1 MVSPSLRK
9 QNSEKL
15 GVGLRRLATTRHGL
29 RRKLLWVG
37 LALQALA
44 TDSLPASDAHP
55 VFDLKHSSQALQ
67 EQPAQWTTQPGPWG
81 TITVKSTYLEAPPAL
96 IELAPKPDQ
105 IPIWRFP
112 GWTLAAIRDLLA
124 KAGLSAAEQAVLL
137 DSSNVRHEILGPVL
151 LPPPAL
157 LIELAPAARQIIY
170 EELAKLPPNSFHATP
185 LPLPGNVDD
194 WLLES
199 KLSPT
204 QRILFKQLLWTR
216 GSCHVF
222 SDLSLLINQ
231 ATSASEIAAAISSQT
246 RVQSLVASIRVPSL
260 EQAESVLEYWRANRA
275 NSHVMP
281 FFRSAIGREGV
292 SEIDLIYLLPR
303 LARARLFTYPTL
315 TDAIGGKMPDC
326 HWTAVN
332 FFAINYQPYYLD
344 GRSGFIDLLGTYN
357 SIPEPTQLGDLICF
371 IRKDGTVA
379 HSCVLVADDIVF
391 TKNGVQVF
399 SPWVLLR
406 FSAVAAIYNHDGVN
420 QLAFF
425 RSKTRPTSD
434 L

>member
-37 LALQALA
+37 LALQALPPA
-44 TDSLPASDAHP
+44 SLPASDAHP

-81 TITVKSTYLEAPPAL
+81 TITIKSTYLEAPPAL

-170 EELAKLPPNSFHATP
+170 EELA
-185 LPLPGNVDD
+185 
-194 WLLES
+194 
-199 KLSPT
+199 
-204 QRILFKQLLWTR
+204 
-216 GSCHVF
+216 
-222 SDLSLLINQ
+222 
-231 ATSASEIAAAISSQT
+231 
-246 RVQSLVASIRVPSL
+246 
-260 EQAESVLEYWRANRA
+260 
-275 NSHVMP
+275 
-281 FFRSAIGREGV
+281 
-292 SEIDLIYLLPR
+292 
-303 LARARLFTYPTL
+303 
-315 TDAIGGKMPDC
+315 
-326 HWTAVN
+326 
-332 FFAINYQPYYLD
+332 
-344 GRSGFIDLLGTYN
+344 
-357 SIPEPTQLGDLICF
+357 
-371 IRKDGTVA
+371 
-379 HSCVLVADDIVF
+379 
-391 TKNGVQVF
+391 
-399 SPWVLLR
+399 
-406 FSAVAAIYNHDGVN
+406 
-420 QLAFF
+420 
-425 RSKTRPTSD
+425 
-434 L
+434 